1 MFVFTEGSISNAA
14 VVGVVPEMSALGK
27 QLAGRRYQSKYL
39 LGAKIL
45 LPHRLAGTQLTA
57 ATPVDV
63 LVFGKRCEYPG
74 CGSAY
79 RCGAVR
85 RNGR

>member
-45 LPHRLAGTQLTA
+45 LPHRLAGT
-57 ATPVDV
+57 
-63 LVFGKRCEYPG
+63 
-74 CGSAY
+74 
-79 RCGAVR
+79 
-85 RNGR
+85 